1 MVAKCA
7 RQVKLRARAQASL
20 QRRSMQLAALQFD
33 VRRGAHEANLA
44 AVERGLC
51 EARERGF
58 ELVLLPEMWASSF
71 PDAGADLRA
80 LVALDERCV
89 ERVRE
94 LSCELELAVCGS
106 SFAALGPGRPA
117 NRWRLFDRGELLA
130 SYDKAHLFSPTAEPE
145 SFSAGAE
152 PPPVLDTRLG
162 RLAGCVC
169 YDLRFVELTRRCFEE
184 RAELLLVPAQW
195 PAARATHL
203 RALAC
208 GLAVQN
214 QCFVLVANRTGSEA
228 IGRREL
234 LLEFP
239 GNSLLVDP
247 HGVVLAEG
255 RGVDGLVGAPVE
267 LDVARQ
273 MRRRVPVERDA
284 RPELYARWRT
294 LR

>member
-7 RQVKLRARAQASL
+7 RQVKLRARAEASL

-33 VRRGAHEANLA
+33 VRRGAHEANFA
-44 AVERGLC
+44 AVERGLR
-51 EARERGF
+51 EARARGF

-71 PDAGADLRA
+71 PDAGADLGA

-94 LSCELELAVCGS
+94 LSRELELAVCGS
-106 SFAALGPGRPA
+106 SFAARGPARPA

-152 PPPVLDTRLG
+152 PPPV
-162 RLAGCVC
+162 
-169 YDLRFVELTRRCFEE
+169 ELTRRCFDE

-255 RGVDGLVGAPVE
+255 RGADGLVGAEVD

-284 RPELYARWRT
+284 RPEVYAHWRAA
-294 LR
+294 R